1 MATAEEIKAR
11 AREIM
16 AQDLPEDY
24 NPDLKDDEQLIT
36 EGGVDSLGFVHVL
49 TKLEGEFGAHRKH
62 AMKRRA
68 FSPGMGV
75 SNIEL
80 FYDLIFVYCISV
92 LTSTMHHVHGDFFDL
107 SQWLDFTFA
116 YLVVLQVWF
125 FTTFLMNRY
134 GDCEHVPAVLPGQ
147 RHKRWMGELRL
158 HVQHRMGAHLGK
170 PLCALGVETR
180 ALRQPR
186 P

>member
-1 MATAEEIKAR
+1 
-11 AREIM
+11 
-16 AQDLPEDY
+16 
-24 NPDLKDDEQLIT
+24 
-36 EGGVDSLGFVHVL
+36 
-49 TKLEGEFGAHRKH
+49 
-62 AMKRRA
+62 MKRRA

-80 FYDLIFVYCISV
+80 FYDLIFVYCINV

-134 GDCEHVPAVLPGQ
+134 GDHSPGDNVCLFVNMFLLYFLANGISAGWENSVFTFS
-147 RHKRWMGELRL
+147 HTWEKL
-158 HVQHRMGAHLGK
+158 K
-170 PLCALGVETR
+170 SYSFPS
-180 ALRQPR
+180 
-186 P
+186 